1 MIKKIRKFYTILKT
15 YFKNNI
21 VRGGTIF
28 FISGLLANFMS
39 YFYRIAM
46 GRMLGPATFGE
57 LIAIISMFLI
67 LSTLA
72 APFQEVGARYAA
84 VYQARNSLSNIGE
97 FFLNFSFAGILVGTI
112 LLKFGMIF
120 KQFFIRF
127 LNLSSLSNF
136 YFLLMI
142 VFTFFIVSV
151 GWGIL
156 HGLQRFLQLGVSQL
170 VDSFGKLIFGAV
182 FVLLGFKLTGALA
195 GILVSMFLS
204 YAVVLYF
211 CRDVVG
217 GEKNKIREETK
228 VKNREV
234 IKYMVFS
241 FLTLLLL
248 NIFLNIDVVLAKRYF
263 SEHETGIYS
272 GVATLG
278 QATFIMGQLLGGI
291 IFPIAVYQKE
301 KKGDYITPFK
311 TIMGIGILLL
321 VLTCLVFFLFP
332 GFLIKLFLGPRYLEG
347 APFLGYYGAIM
358 GTLGLLWSLT
368 AFEKGLNR
376 FYFLPFLVLGGIL
389 ETFLMV
395 TRNSNFSQFLIALSV
410 GIGTAI
416 LGTILTIFIAERAK
430 KKKELSGN
438 L

>member
-15 YFKNNI
+15 SFKNNI

-170 VDSFGKLIFGAV
+170 VDSFGKLIFGVV

-234 IKYMVFS
+234 IKYMVLS

-278 QATFIMGQLLGGI
+278 QATFLMGQLLGGI

-311 TIMGIGILLL
+311 TIMGIGILIL

-389 ETFLMV
+389 EVFLMV
-395 TRNSNFSQFLIALSV
+395 TRNSNFSQFLIALSI

-416 LGTILTIFIAERAK
+416 LGTIFTIFIAERF
-430 KKKELSGN
+430 KKEKLLN
-438 L
+438 N